1 MIGHNMNKDKREI
14 KGQSKEHQKGLTNVE
29 TSEKNDQ
36 RTTEEKDKNKRG
48 VTGQFTL
55 ISWYFHGKLNSL
67 VAIYWY

>member
-36 RTTEEKDKNKRG
+36 RTTEEKDKNKTG

-55 ISWYFHGKLNSL
+55 ISW
-67 VAIYWY
+67 